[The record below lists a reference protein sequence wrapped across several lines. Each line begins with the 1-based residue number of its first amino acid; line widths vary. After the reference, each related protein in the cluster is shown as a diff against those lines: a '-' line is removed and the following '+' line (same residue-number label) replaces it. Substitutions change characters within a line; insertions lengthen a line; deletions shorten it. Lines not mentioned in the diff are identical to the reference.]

1 MCRDGYDGTQAGR
14 YGTMRHRPLETL
26 ESGEGSQSEHNTQ
39 LSVEGEGEGSGP
51 MGEWERERERGEDSQ
66 RPKSADS
73 LMKVGDSV
81 CVAYYFVIVCFLCFC
96 LFLLELLL
104 SFCSVLSVYCD

>member
-1 MCRDGYDGTQAGR
+1 
-14 YGTMRHRPLETL
+14 MRHRPLETL

-81 CVAYYFVIVCFLCFC
+81 CVAYYFVIVCLLCFC
-96 LFLLELLL
+96 LFVSSCVFIVVL
-104 SFCSVLSVYCD
+104 FCVVVYCDWQAASRHVRF